1 MKDRIIRIFE
11 ENARLQRDFI
21 KTGADSLVRAAEVLV
36 EASRKGR
43 KILLF
48 GNGGSAADA
57 QHVAAELVNRF
68 RASRRAIAAIA
79 LTTDTSVLTSI
90 ANDLGFNRLFARQ
103 IEALGRPGD
112 VAIAFSTSGT
122 SPNVIEAVREAR
134 AQGLVTIGFAG
145 GDGGLLLREV
155 DHSVVVASANTPRVQ
170 EVHILAAHALCDIVE
185 QELIHHH
192 GETK

>member
-1 MKDRIIRIFE
+1 MKDRIIRIFD
-11 ENARLQRDFI
+11 ENARLQKEFLKGGID
-21 KTGADSLVRAAEVLV
+21 TLVRVAEVLV

-43 KILLF
+43 KVLLF

-68 RASRRAIAAIA
+68 RANRRAIAAIA

-90 ANDLGFNRLFARQ
+90 ANDLGYNRVFSRQ
-103 IEALGRPGD
+103 IEALGRPDD
-112 VAIAFSTSGT
+112 VAFAFSTSGT
-122 SPNVIEAVREAR
+122 SPNVVEAVRAAR
-134 AQGLVTIGFAG
+134 AQGLVTVGFAG
-145 GDGGLLLREV
+145 GDGGLLVREA
-155 DHSVVVASANTPRVQ
+155 DHCVVVASANTPRVQ
-170 EVHILAAHALCDIVE
+170 EMHILAAHALCDLVE

>member
-1 MKDRIIRIFE
+1 MKDRIVRMFDE
-11 ENARLQRDFI
+11 SARLQKDFL
-21 KTGADSLVRAAEVLV
+21 KSGVDTLVRVAEVV
-36 EASRKGR
+36 VAAARAGR

-57 QHVAAELVNRF
+57 QHVAAEFVNRF
-68 RASRRAIAAIA
+68 RANRRAIAAIA

-90 ANDLGFNRLFARQ
+90 GNDLGFTRVFARQ
-103 IEALGRPGD
+103 IEALGRPDD

-134 AQGLVTIGFAG
+134 ARGLITVGFAG
-145 GDGGLLLREV
+145 GDGGLLLREA
-155 DHSVVVASANTPRVQ
+155 DHCLVVASANTPRVQ
-170 EVHILAAHALCDIVE
+170 EVHILAAHALCDLVE